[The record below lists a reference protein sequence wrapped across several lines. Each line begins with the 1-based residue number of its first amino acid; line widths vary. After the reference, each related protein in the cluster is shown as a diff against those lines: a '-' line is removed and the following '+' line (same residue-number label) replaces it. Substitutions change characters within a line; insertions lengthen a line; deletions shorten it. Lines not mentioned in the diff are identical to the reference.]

1 MNIYKQVLVI
11 IFNLFAVSLIY
22 GYGVSKNEILI
33 LKDAQVV
40 YLGES
45 IQELYNS
52 HGQPLKTTID
62 SFISNSDWDSI
73 CLEYNDFNVS
83 YFKITQKLRQIET
96 KGNHF
101 KIKLQKVTLYAGMDI
116 KQVEDLIG
124 IQNLYNLN
132 SEHTEKVLLCEL
144 PDFVE
149 AYLFFNHEDKLKKV
163 VLGYQEH

>member
-11 IFNLFAVSLIY
+11 IFNFFCSTLIY
-22 GYGVSKNEILI
+22 GYGVPKNEILI

-45 IQELYNS
+45 IQELYES

-62 SFISNSDWDSI
+62 SFISNPDWDRI

-116 KQVEDLIG
+116 KQVEDLVG
-124 IQNLYNLN
+124 VQNLYNLN

-149 AYLFFNHEDKLKKV
+149 VYLFFSHEDKLKKV
-163 VLGYQEH
+163 VFGYQEM

>member
-101 KIKLQKVTLYAGMDI
+101 KIKLQKVTLYAGMDLYSEYKDRI
-116 KQVEDLIG
+116 HELNYQVVLDELEKRDTIG
-124 IQNLYNLN
+124 HSRLLHKCFDT
-132 SEHTEKVLLCEL
+132 SEHGVT
-144 PDFVE
+144 
-149 AYLFFNHEDKLKKV
+149 YL
-163 VLGYQEH
+163 